1 MENEEIKKSVWG
13 FLFKMFST
21 LIVGF
26 LIAILIMTLMEP
38 GLVKKDL
45 KNNIAPGVFVKLQ
58 SRDIHLNC
66 TGEGEYTIILE
77 SDIMRT
83 SLYWQE
89 VQTELAKTNRICS
102 YDRAGIAWSDVSP
115 FRRTLKN
122 ISKDLHD
129 LLEEAGEQGPYIL
142 VGDDFGAEVVRYYA
156 SEYPEEVSGILL
168 LEYIPWKIIDE
179 FAPEELSKFQDLAKE
194 DLFKLKGMGL
204 LSRIGFL
211 RHFTFSFN
219 LEKLGV
225 FDESQEIKDLYKVM
239 THYNFWD
246 TAVEEIEARKESVD
260 LFIYEA
266 LLLEPKP
273 VHILMSDNIVDLSC
287 SGQFDSDYVY
297 NKRNELLAEFLRI
310 SKNNKMIALKDSDE
324 NIVENRASDIIAE
337 VLEIIQ
343 IVDSLENVD
352 NTINEEEGEV
362 VEISL

>member
-13 FLFKMFST
+13 FLFKMFSA
-21 LIVGF
+21 LIVGL

-45 KNNIAPGVFVKLQ
+45 KNSIAPGIFVKLQ
-58 SRDIHLNC
+58 SRNIHLNC
-66 TGEGEYTIILE
+66 TGEGEHTIILE

-89 VQTELAKTNRICS
+89 VQEELAKTNRVCS
-102 YDRAGIAWSDVSP
+102 YDRAGVAWSDVSP
-115 FRRTLKN
+115 FRRSLKH
-122 ISKDLHD
+122 ITKDLHD
-129 LLEEAGEQGPYIL
+129 LLEEAGEQGPYIF
-142 VGDDFGAEVVRYYA
+142 VGDDFGGEIVRYYA
-156 SEYPEEVSGILL
+156 SEYPEEVSGMLL
-168 LEYIPWKIIDE
+168 LEYTPWKVINE
-179 FAPEELSKFQDLAKE
+179 LAPDELSKFQNLVED

-211 RHFTFSFN
+211 RHLTFSFN

-225 FDESQEIKDLYKVM
+225 FDESEEIKDLYKVM

-260 LFIYEA
+260 LLTYET

-287 SGQFDSDYVY
+287 SGQFDSDEIY
-297 NKRNELLAEFLRI
+297 NKRNELLGEFLRV
-310 SKNNKMIALKDSDE
+310 SRNNRMIALKDSDE

-337 VLEIIQ
+337 VLEVIKVI
-343 IVDSLENVD
+343 DALENID